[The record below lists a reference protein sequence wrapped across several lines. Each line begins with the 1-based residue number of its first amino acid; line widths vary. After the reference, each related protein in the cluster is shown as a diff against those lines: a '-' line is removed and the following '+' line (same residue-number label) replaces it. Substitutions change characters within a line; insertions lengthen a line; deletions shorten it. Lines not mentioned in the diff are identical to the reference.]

1 MKEIIKNSNGKTKLS
16 MIIMGAG
23 QLAYGRIG
31 KGLLFLL
38 SEVEIFGS
46 TTYSFAGEGSQYA
59 WYKAGNTKVKK
70 VNGSA
75 GSWWERSPYSGGTTY
90 FCNVGS
96 DGNATTYAAGN
107 SYGVSFGFCV

>member
-38 SEVEIFGS
+38 SS
-46 TTYSFAGEGSQYA
+46 
-59 WYKAGNTKVKK
+59 NP
-70 VNGSA
+70 NGVPMK
-75 GSWWERSPYSGGTTY
+75 R
-90 FCNVGS
+90 CLH
-96 DGNATTYAAGN
+96 
-107 SYGVSFGFCV
+107 

>member
-38 SEVEIFGS
+38 SEVSILYYFIS
-46 TTYSFAGEGSQYA
+46 PNSF
-59 WYKAGNTKVKK
+59 
-70 VNGSA
+70 SA
-75 GSWWERSPYSGGTTY
+75 TSIM
-90 FCNVGS
+90 
-96 DGNATTYAAGN
+96 
-107 SYGVSFGFCV
+107 